1 MMSSCSIFRDEN
13 RLQSVVVIS
22 SNLSIEP
29 ENLNLGEISKFLG
42 KLSQKKHVY
51 VYSAS
56 WGLPVYPLCF

>member
-42 KLSQKKHVY
+42 KLSQMKHVY

-56 WGLPVYPLCF
+56 